1 MTTTTTTDAINW
13 DAAAEL
19 ADALGRRTL
28 RLVAER
34 NPDAII
40 DWALEMARSSSMSDY
55 MGTRAASYL
64 ELAVLVGHTAPP
76 LPATPADD
84 MRLEWIGAK
93 LTALTGELREVRKLA
108 DKVAA
113 DLAAASS
120 DGQEAGESEEVT
132 PDE

>member
-93 LTALTGELREVRKLA
+93 LTALTGELTESSQARRQGRRRPGRRKLRRPGGRRVRGGDA
-108 DKVAA
+108 R
-113 DLAAASS
+113 
-120 DGQEAGESEEVT
+120 
-132 PDE
+132 